1 MTFLSVRDIACRP
14 IVERLGMPPVKT
26 QGRGSSD
33 SAQKRHARAYSY
45 QTVAR
50 IDDLAVKVSSFG
62 STQKVHDLCRL
73 SRGAER
79 LAFKIPDLVHAIG
92 AIECLHL
99 GIDNARRKSVDP
111 NTPRIRFLDRKDAC

>member
-1 MTFLSVRDIACRP
+1 MADHPAPVLITGASRGIGEATA
-14 IVERLGMPPVKT
+14 RLF
-26 QGRGSSD
+26 
-33 SAQKRHARAYSY
+33 AQKGHPVALLARSGAAN

-62 STQKVHDLCRL
+62 STQKVHDLCIL

-79 LAFKIPDLVHAIG
+79 LAFKIADLVHAIG

-99 GIDNARRKSVDP
+99 GIDNARRESVDP